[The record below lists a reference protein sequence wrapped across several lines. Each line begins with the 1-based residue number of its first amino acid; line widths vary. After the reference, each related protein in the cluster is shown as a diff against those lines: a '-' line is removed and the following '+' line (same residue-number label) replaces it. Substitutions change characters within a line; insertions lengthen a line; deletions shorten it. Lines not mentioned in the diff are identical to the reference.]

1 MKKIYESKMD
11 VGKVEPTFNKSFA
24 PQKSKEDSKSK

>member
-11 VGKVEPTFNKSFA
+11 IGKVEPTFNKPVV
-24 PQKSKEDSKSK
+24 PQKSKDDNKTK